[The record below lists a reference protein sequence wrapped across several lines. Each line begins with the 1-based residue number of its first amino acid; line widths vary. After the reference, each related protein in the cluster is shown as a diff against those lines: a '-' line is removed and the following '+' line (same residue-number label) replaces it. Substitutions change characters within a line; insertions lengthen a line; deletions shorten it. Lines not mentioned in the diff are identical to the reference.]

1 MYGDHLPTFNFT
13 NETQANGDIYE
24 TQYIMWSNFSM
35 KKESVDLQAYQLSSY
50 VLQRLGI
57 SEGYITKYH
66 QTKKNDPDYLKKLK
80 ILEYDILYGKKNIYD
95 GECPYKATKL
105 HMGIDDVEITS
116 AYNYRNYVCV
126 EGNNFNEFSVV
137 YINGK
142 EYPTEIIN
150 NNLLRVTGVTLKNDS
165 VVSVAQRGK
174 DKIEL
179 SRVTW
184 LKKYD

>member
-1 MYGDHLPTFNFT
+1 M
-13 NETQANGDIYE
+13 
-24 TQYIMWSNFSM
+24 
-35 KKESVDLQAYQLSSY
+35 
-50 VLQRLGI
+50 
-57 SEGYITKYH
+57 
-66 QTKKNDPDYLKKLK
+66 
-80 ILEYDILYGKKNIYD
+80 
-95 GECPYKATKL
+95 
-105 HMGIDDVEITS
+105 
-116 AYNYRNYVCV
+116 

-184 LKKYD
+184 LKEYD